1 MINPRTPEASKA
13 GRCHAIDDFTDNL
26 DEIPLPVHIKE
37 IREQPDFDVTKSPF
51 ELEQDLDN
59 PMEITRPDVIV
70 NQETPTLPLHQDTK
84 STGEEIATIT
94 IENYLKD
101 LVAIPRPRVDN
112 SDLLSGIDRVSYSI
126 ADCFSLAKS
135 SLHKKKSTFKPRKLV
150 LNSIIPATF
159 SQDSTTSTTK

>member
-13 GRCHAIDDFTDNL
+13 GRCHAIDDSIDNL

-94 IENYLKD
+94 IKD
-101 LVAIPRPRVDN
+101 LTEIPRP
-112 SDLLSGIDRVSYSI
+112 
-126 ADCFSLAKS
+126 
-135 SLHKKKSTFKPRKLV
+135 
-150 LNSIIPATF
+150 
-159 SQDSTTSTTK
+159 